1 MNTPEASKDSS
12 PVQTTIAGRGRGG
25 RHRNRQGRGPRT
37 VQGAPKMNRSGFK
50 GSTTEM
56 NGNVFECYDE
66 QYDRRQY
73 TKTVEAL
80 ESYVK
85 KNLTFS
91 EDLSNLFAE
100 EMKEPVITEPADP
113 TADAKVPTKLQE
125 MVYVE
130 QVKGYVKRLTALQSN
145 LGTVHAVI
153 WGQCSEAMKAKIKS
167 LKEYK
172 AKTETNDCFW
182 LLKQLKAVTLQFDEK
197 RNVFVSLLEARTS
210 LLTCKQLQGQT
221 VSEYLEV
228 LRGWI
233 DTIEYHG
240 GSVSEEFSLITETDA
255 AGNMLAD
262 DVRKMMARDKTLATM
277 FIMRADPTR
286 YGTLLADLSNTYAMG
301 KDEYPEDLSA
311 AYTLLVNYVTPTN
324 ARVREVIRNIP
335 TPVVQQTPE
344 ATAMTFAQK
353 AALKPGTNGLTHDGV
368 TCYNCQASGHYAVDC
383 PSGGSNTGTTL
394 VQHAY
399 SLAQTKVSGLDT
411 SWILLDSQS
420 TVSVF
425 KNPDMLKN
433 IRKSEKVL
441 RAITN
446 GGHQDSCMIGDFPNL
461 GEVWFNSESIAN
473 ILSLA
478 EVRKVCRITMDSF
491 VEPVINVHQLDGSTM
506 KFC

>member
-1 MNTPEASKDSS
+1 
-12 PVQTTIAGRGRGG
+12 
-25 RHRNRQGRGPRT
+25 
-37 VQGAPKMNRSGFK
+37 MNRSGFK

-66 QYDRRQY
+66 QYNRRQY

-100 EMKEPVITEPADP
+100 DMKEPIITEPEDP
-113 TADAKVPTKLQE
+113 TKDSKVPTKLQD

-167 LKEYK
+167 LKDYK
-172 AKTETNDCFW
+172 TKMETIDCFW

-228 LRGWI
+228 LRGWV

-240 GSVSEEFSLITETDA
+240 GSVSEEFSLIPATDM
-255 AGNMLAD
+255 AGKAVAD
-262 DVRKMMARDKTLATM
+262 DVRKVMARDKTLATM

-311 AYTLLVNYVTPTN
+311 AYTLLVNYVTPAN
-324 ARVREVIRNIP
+324 ARVREVVRTTH
-335 TPVVQQTPE
+335 TPVVPQTPE

-353 AALKPGTNGLTHDGV
+353 AALKPGTNGLTHEGV
-368 TCYNCQASGHYAVDC
+368 TCYNCQDAGHYAVDC
-383 PSGGSNTGTTL
+383 PSGTNNGTTL

-399 SLAQTKVSGLDT
+399 SLAQTKASGLDP

-425 KNPDMLKN
+425 MNPDMLQN
-433 IRKSEKVL
+433 IRKSDKVL

-461 GEVWFNSESIAN
+461 GEVWFNRESIAN
-473 ILSLA
+473 ILLL
-478 EVRKVCRITMDSF
+478 RKYEKCVVSPWIQMLNR
-491 VEPVINVHQLDGSTM
+491 
-506 KFC
+506 